1 MVQHISKLRVDII
14 TVVVDVGRY
23 VDGTLNEV
31 DRYVI
36 EVWVGNQLK
45 LGQVQLLGVR
55 IRPLVKTHR
64 QTDRHTGRSQPFLP
78 RQSHQNALHTNL

>member
-1 MVQHISKLRVDII
+1 MQAKRVDIV

-23 VDGTLNEV
+23 MDGALDEV

-36 EVWVGNQLK
+36 EVPVRDQLE

-55 IRPLVKTHR
+55 IRPLQTHTRTPTQTQIFLLHKVLKCAAVKYR
-64 QTDRHTGRSQPFLP
+64 L
-78 RQSHQNALHTNL
+78 